1 MTDSGTAALR
11 KTPLYNSHVALGARM
26 VPFAGWEMPVEY
38 SGITAEHLAVRTSAG
53 LFDVS
58 HMGEVEIAGK
68 DALTAVQHI
77 TSNDVSKLQVGQI
90 QYSALTTPEGTFV
103 DDLLVYRFGPS
114 HYLLVINAS
123 NIDKDYGWI
132 AERAK
137 EAVPDIATV
146 NSSDRYAL
154 IAVQGPRAQEIL
166 QTLTAIDLPAI
177 KYYWFAH
184 GEIAGVRGTVSRT
197 GYTGEDGFEVMI
209 PPAMAPRVWDALL
222 QAGKPLGLIPCGLG
236 ARDTLRLE
244 AAMRLYGNDMDENS
258 TVLEADLG
266 WIVGWNKTEFLGRD
280 RLQEQKAHGVSKK
293 LVGFE
298 MVDRAIARH
307 GYPVWHNGHEVGV
320 VTSGTQ
326 TPFLKKAIG
335 MAYVP
340 PALTTPGTEIEVD
353 VRGRRAKAVTVP
365 MPFYKRPKKS

>member
-1 MTDSGTAALR
+1 
-11 KTPLYNSHVALGARM
+11 M
-26 VPFAGWEMPVEY
+26 VPFGGWDMPVEY
-38 SGITAEHLAVRTSAG
+38 SGITAEHMAVRTAAG

-68 DALTAVQHI
+68 GALEAVQHI
-77 TSNDVSKLQVGQI
+77 TSNDAAKLQVGQI
-90 QYSALTTPEGTFV
+90 QYSGLTTPEGTFV

-114 HYLLVINAS
+114 HYLLVINAG
-123 NIDKDYGWI
+123 NIDKDVPWI
-132 AERAK
+132 TARAK
-137 EAVPDIATV
+137 EASPEVGIV

-154 IAVQGPRAQEIL
+154 IAIQGPKAEEIL

-209 PPAMAPRVWDALL
+209 PPAMAAKVWDALL
-222 QAGKPLGLIPCGLG
+222 AAGKPHGMIPAGLG

-244 AAMRLYGNDMDENS
+244 AGMRLHGNDIDEQH
-258 TVLEADLG
+258 TVVEADLG
-266 WIVGWNKTEFLGRD
+266 WIVGWKKDAFLGSD
-280 RLQEQKAHGVSKK
+280 VLKKQKAEGAPRK

-298 MVDRAIARH
+298 VMDRAIARH
-307 GYPVWHNGHEVGV
+307 GYDVYVDGEKGGV

-335 MAYVP
+335 MAYL
-340 PALTTPGTEIEVD
+340 PAGKSAAGTAFEID
-353 VRGRRAKAVTVP
+353 VRGRRVKAQVVP
-365 MPFYKRPKKS
+365 MPFYKRGARS